1 MQFTRNPYIIT
12 YGALDAVDEQDPST
26 ISVYNSTTESVTD
39 DDVYFQTNEV
49 CILKPNVKK
58 GIIIKHSYGDRA
70 LSDVMT
76 DGLRSGKN
84 LKKNGIDFG
93 RTRIHDCIFFRSPYL
108 PILDTQAIDR
118 SSVQSEIIT
127 SFGTIDKKCV
137 YIRVDPTRTYTF
149 SSEIR
154 AKFKNPHGS
163 GMSDEKATDIA
174 VNNSKKL
181 LTKYFD
187 VLEQNKHLTPTT
199 QAPTA
204 YWNLFSSKKQ
214 YFPTVF
220 PGQYPWDVCAIERNS
235 EVLVKTGQLSS
246 DSFVWVED

>member
-1 MQFTRNPYIIT
+1 MIK
-12 YGALDAVDEQDPST
+12 LDMLNGMNKHNSV
-26 ISVYNSTTESVTD
+26 SVYNGSNNIVTD
-39 DDVYFQTNEV
+39 DDVYFQIDEV

-58 GIIIKHSYGDRA
+58 GVIIKHCYGDRD

-76 DGLRSGKN
+76 DGLKSGKE
-84 LKKNGIDFG
+84 LSRNGIDFG
-93 RTRIHDCIFFRSPYL
+93 RTRIHDSIFFRSPYL
-108 PILDTQAIDR
+108 PILDPEVIDR
-118 SSVQSEIIT
+118 SSVQSEIIA

-154 AKFKNPHGS
+154 AKFRNPYGS
-163 GMSDEKATDIA
+163 GMSDEKAINIQ
-174 VNNSKKL
+174 VGNSKKL

-187 VLEQNKHLTPTT
+187 VLEQNKHLTPTAQT
-199 QAPTA
+199 PTA
-204 YWNLFSSKKQ
+204 YWNLFSSQKQ
-214 YFPTVF
+214 YFPTAF
-220 PGQYPWDVCAIERNS
+220 RGQYPWDICAIERNS